1 MRRTEEPEDP
11 RRRLLVRALALGL
24 LAASVPGEARPQG
37 LLGSRPGRLPPGRS
51 IYRIEGE
58 AFVNDRAAGLA
69 TPIAPGDTVRTGP
82 GGEIA
87 FVVGGHAMLARGA
100 TTVVIERGGRD
111 ESIAL
116 RGLRLLS
123 GALLSVSRDSRFR
136 LRTTMATIG
145 IRGTGFYAE
154 AEPDRTY
161 FCTCYGTTDVE
172 ADADPASRE
181 TIEASY
187 HDRPVYILRDAPAG
201 RAIRAAPFINH
212 TDEELALVE
221 ALVGREPPF
230 LFSRDSYGGPRRRY

>member
-1 MRRTEEPEDP
+1 MRRSVEAEDP

-24 LAASVPGEARPQG
+24 LLPADALSQG

-51 IYRIEGE
+51 IYRIGGD
-58 AFVNDRAAGLA
+58 AFVNDRAADLG
-69 TPIAPGDTVRTGP
+69 TRIAPGDTVRTAP

-100 TTVVIERGGRD
+100 TTIVIERGGQD
-111 ESIAL
+111 ESIVL
-116 RGLRLLS
+116 RGLRLLA
-123 GALLSVSRDSRFR
+123 GALLSVSRESRYQV
-136 LRTTMATIG
+136 RTTTATIG

-154 AEPDRTY
+154 AEPERTY

-172 ADADPASRE
+172 AAADPASRE
-181 TIEASY
+181 TITAKH
-187 HDRPVYILRDAPAG
+187 HDRPVYIVKDAPAG
-201 RAIRAAPFINH
+201 RGIRAAPFINH

-230 LFSRDSYGGPRRRY
+230 LFPKDSYGGPRRRY